1 MGAKSEPICELV
13 NGGYRCELCVT
24 LGSMTNAAPI
34 VSSIRNHTGV
44 IELNRPKALNSLT
57 PEMVELI
64 AAALAQWRDCDE
76 VEQVLFTSTSP
87 KAYCAGGDVRYAR
100 EGIQGGTLEDVDNFF
115 AEEYT
120 LNGDIAEY
128 PKPVIA
134 LIDGIAMGGGL
145 GISVHGSHR
154 VITDKTFASM
164 PEMNIGYV
172 TDVGMAYA
180 AQRAVG
186 TRGKASPELAKF
198 WGITGYRMYA
208 ADLLWTG
215 LATHYVPDGKAFA
228 TTLIEQ
234 GLATALAQHATAPAG
249 DPPLA
254 GLMEAIE
261 DTFCHDSWQDIT
273 AALEGY
279 PELKQ
284 LVAELTTQACPTSIV
299 AAMELFC
306 AEQECS
312 SVHEAL
318 DLETNLGAFMYR
330 RADFAEG
337 VRAVL
342 VDKTHDAAFKPAMLD
357 DVDVGAIRA
366 ALHVHPAK

>member
-1 MGAKSEPICELV
+1 MAI
-13 NGGYRCELCVT
+13 T
-24 LGSMTNAAPI
+24 API
-34 VSSIRNHTGV
+34 VSSVRNHTGV

-57 PEMVELI
+57 PEMIDLI
-64 AAALAQWRDCDE
+64 AASLAQWRDNDE
-76 VEQVLFTSTSP
+76 VEQVLFLSTSP

-100 EGIQGGTLEDVDNFF
+100 EGVQEGKLGDVDKFF

-128 PKPVIA
+128 PKPVIV

-145 GISVHGSHR
+145 GISAHGTHR
-154 VITDKTFASM
+154 VVTDKTFASM

-208 ADLLWTG
+208 ADLVWSG
-215 LATHYVPDGKAFA
+215 LATHYVANGEAFA
-228 TTLIEQ
+228 STVIEE
-234 GLATALAQHATAPAG
+234 GLAAALSQHATAPSGEA
-249 DPPLA
+249 PLA
-254 GLMEAIE
+254 ACIDAIE
-261 DTFCHDSWQDIT
+261 DAFSHDTWQDIT
-273 AALEGY
+273 AALDSY

-284 LVAELTTQACPTSIV
+284 QVEKLTAQACPTSIV
-299 AAMELFC
+299 AAMELFR

-312 SVHEAL
+312 SVREAL
-318 DLETNLGAFMYR
+318 EMETNLGAFMYR

-342 VDKTHDAAFKPAMLD
+342 VDKTNDAAFEPAALD
-357 DVDVGAIRA
+357 DVDVDAIRS

>member
-1 MGAKSEPICELV
+1 MCHTRG
-13 NGGYRCELCVT
+13 
-24 LGSMTNAAPI
+24 MTNASPI

-64 AAALAQWRDCDE
+64 AASLAQWRENDE
-76 VEQVLFTSTSP
+76 VEQVLFLSASP

-100 EGIQGGTLEDVDNFF
+100 EGVLEGKLGEVDTFF
-115 AEEYT
+115 ADEYT

-145 GISVHGSHR
+145 GISAHGSHR
-154 VITDKTFASM
+154 VVTDKTFASM

-208 ADLLWTG
+208 ADLLWSG
-215 LATHYVPDGKAFA
+215 LATHYVADAEAFA
-228 TTLIEQ
+228 HAVIEQ
-234 GLATALAQHATAPAG
+234 GMAAALAQHATEPAG
-249 DPPLA
+249 EPALIELIDS
-254 GLMEAIE
+254 IE
-261 DTFCHDSWQDIT
+261 DAFSHETWQDIT
-273 AALEGY
+273 AALDSH

-284 LVAELTTQACPTSIV
+284 LVGELTAQACPTSIV
-299 AAMELFC
+299 AAMELFR

-312 SVHEAL
+312 SVREAL
-318 DLETNLGAFMYR
+318 DMETNLGAFMYR

-342 VDKTHDAAFKPAMLD
+342 VDKTNDAAFEPAALD
-357 DVDVGAIRA
+357 DVDVDAIRS

>member
-1 MGAKSEPICELV
+1 
-13 NGGYRCELCVT
+13 
-24 LGSMTNAAPI
+24 MTNASPI

-64 AAALAQWRDCDE
+64 AASLAQWRENDE
-76 VEQVLFTSTSP
+76 VEQVLFLSASP

-100 EGIQGGTLEDVDNFF
+100 ERVLEGKLGEVDTFF
-115 AEEYT
+115 ADEYT

-145 GISVHGSHR
+145 GISAHGSHR
-154 VITDKTFASM
+154 VVTDKTFASM

-186 TRGKASPELAKF
+186 TRGKASAELAKF
-198 WGITGYRMYA
+198 WGITGYRMHA
-208 ADLLWTG
+208 ADLVWSG
-215 LATHYVPDGKAFA
+215 LATHYVADGEAFA
-228 TTLIEQ
+228 SAVIEH
-234 GLATALAQHATAPAG
+234 GLATALSQHATAPSG
-249 DPPLA
+249 EVPLA
-254 GLMEAIE
+254 EFIDAIE
-261 DTFCHDSWQDIT
+261 DAFAHDTWQDT
-273 AALEGY
+273 STALEQY
-279 PELKQ
+279 PELKN
-284 LVAELTTQACPTSIV
+284 LVEKLTAQACPTSIV
-299 AAMELFC
+299 AAMELFR

-312 SVHEAL
+312 SIREAL
-318 DLETNLGAFMYR
+318 DMETNLGAYMYR
-330 RADFAEG
+330 RGDFAEG

-342 VDKTHDAAFKPAMLD
+342 VDKTNDAAFEPAALA
-357 DVDVGAIRA
+357 DVDVDALRS
-366 ALHVHPAK
+366 ALHLHPAK

>member
-1 MGAKSEPICELV
+1 MAI
-13 NGGYRCELCVT
+13 T
-24 LGSMTNAAPI
+24 API
-34 VSSIRNHTGV
+34 VSSVRNHTGV

-57 PEMVELI
+57 PEMIDLI
-64 AAALAQWRDCDE
+64 AASLAQWRDNDE
-76 VEQVLFTSTSP
+76 VEQVLFLSTSP
-87 KAYCAGGDVRYAR
+87 KAYCVGGDVRYAR
-100 EGIQGGTLEDVDNFF
+100 EGVQEGKLGDVDKFF

-145 GISVHGSHR
+145 GISAHGTHR
-154 VITDKTFASM
+154 VVTDKTFASM

-208 ADLLWTG
+208 ADLVWSG
-215 LATHYVPDGKAFA
+215 LATHYVANGEAFA
-228 TTLIEQ
+228 STVIEE
-234 GLATALAQHATAPAG
+234 GLAAALSQHATAPSGEA
-249 DPPLA
+249 PLA
-254 GLMEAIE
+254 ACIDAIE
-261 DTFCHDSWQDIT
+261 DAFSHDTWQDIT
-273 AALEGY
+273 AALDSY

-284 LVAELTTQACPTSIV
+284 QVEKLTAQACPTSIV
-299 AAMELFC
+299 AAMELFR

-312 SVHEAL
+312 SVREAL
-318 DLETNLGAFMYR
+318 EMETNLGAFMYR

-342 VDKTHDAAFKPAMLD
+342 VDKTNDAAFEPAALD
-357 DVDVGAIRA
+357 DVDVDAIRS

>member
-1 MGAKSEPICELV
+1 
-13 NGGYRCELCVT
+13 
-24 LGSMTNAAPI
+24 MTDTAPI

-57 PEMVELI
+57 PEMIHLI
-64 AAALAQWRDCDE
+64 AESLAQWRDNDE
-76 VEQVLFTSTSP
+76 VEQVLFLSTSP

-100 EGIQGGTLEDVDNFF
+100 EGVQEGKLGDVDKFF

-145 GISVHGSHR
+145 GISAHGTHR
-154 VITDKTFASM
+154 VVTDKTFASM

-208 ADLLWTG
+208 ADLVWSG
-215 LATHYVPDGKAFA
+215 LATHYVANGEAFA
-228 TTLIEQ
+228 STVIEE
-234 GLATALAQHATAPAG
+234 GLAAALSQHATAPSGEA
-249 DPPLA
+249 PLA
-254 GLMEAIE
+254 ACIDAIE
-261 DTFCHDSWQDIT
+261 DAFSHDTWQDIT
-273 AALEGY
+273 AALDSY

-284 LVAELTTQACPTSIV
+284 QVEKLTAQACPTSIV
-299 AAMELFC
+299 AAMELFR

-312 SVHEAL
+312 SVREAL
-318 DLETNLGAFMYR
+318 EMETNLGAFMYR

-342 VDKTHDAAFKPAMLD
+342 VDKTNDAAFEPAALD
-357 DVDVGAIRA
+357 DVDVDAIRS

>member
-1 MGAKSEPICELV
+1 MAI
-13 NGGYRCELCVT
+13 T
-24 LGSMTNAAPI
+24 API

-57 PEMVELI
+57 PEMIDLI
-64 AAALAQWRDCDE
+64 AASLAQWRDNDA
-76 VEQVLFTSTSP
+76 VEQVLFLSTSS
-87 KAYCAGGDVRYAR
+87 KAYCAGGDVRFAR
-100 EGIQGGTLEDVDNFF
+100 EGVQEGKLGDVDKFF

-145 GISVHGSHR
+145 GIAAHGTHR
-154 VITDKTFASM
+154 VVTDKTFASM

-172 TDVGMAYA
+172 TDVGIAYA

-208 ADLLWTG
+208 ADLVWSG
-215 LATHYVPDGKAFA
+215 LATHYVADAEAFA
-228 TTLIEQ
+228 SAVIEE
-234 GLATALAQHATAPAG
+234 GLAAALSQHATEPA
-249 DPPLA
+249 DEPALA
-254 GLMEAIE
+254 GLIDSIE
-261 DTFCHDSWQDIT
+261 DAFSHDTWQDVT
-273 AALEGY
+273 AALDNY

-284 LVAELTTQACPTSIV
+284 QVEKLTAQACPTSIV
-299 AAMELFC
+299 AAMELFR

-312 SVHEAL
+312 SVREAL
-318 DLETNLGAFMYR
+318 EMETNLGAFMYR

-342 VDKTHDAAFKPAMLD
+342 VDKTNDAAFEPAVLD
-357 DVDVGAIRA
+357 DVDVDAIRS